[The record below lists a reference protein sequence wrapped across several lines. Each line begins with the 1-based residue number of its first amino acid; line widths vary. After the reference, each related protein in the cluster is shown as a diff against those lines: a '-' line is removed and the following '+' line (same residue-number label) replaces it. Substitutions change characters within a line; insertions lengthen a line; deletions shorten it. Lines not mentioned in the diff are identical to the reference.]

1 MASNSHASLDKP
13 TSRSNALRTLTE
25 RGYINQCTNLEG
37 LDALFDECCVPV
49 YLGFDATAD
58 SLHVGHLMAIMALR
72 HLQQC
77 GHKPIVLV
85 GGGTTRIGDPSFRS
99 EARPMLTDE
108 QIAINITGI
117 RKAFSQY
124 LEFGDGPTDAVMFNN
139 AEWLD
144 SLSYLGML
152 RDVGR
157 HFSVNRM
164 LSFDSVKS
172 RLDRQEGLSLLE
184 FNYMVL
190 QAYDFVELSRRIDCR
205 VQLGGTDQWGN
216 IVSGVDL
223 VRRVDGKEVF
233 GLTVPLLTTASGAK
247 MGKTAS
253 GAVWLNADRLSPY
266 EYWQFW
272 RNTEDGDVARF
283 LRLFTDLS
291 LDEITHL
298 VADLRV
304 INEAKKRLADEATRL
319 AHGADAARRSA
330 ETARLAFEEGT
341 DAGGLPSLSVTAE
354 ELGAGIYIV
363 DLLVNAGLAA
373 SKSDARRL
381 IAGNGVRIGG
391 GVIGRVGAK
400 LTEAEFGMQPQVR
413 LSVGRKRH
421 VLIVLSESD
430 HGNDGSGGAR

>member
-1 MASNSHASLDKP
+1 MTQISPTLPDDPISKP
-13 TSRSNALRTLTE
+13 QALQVLTE
-25 RGYINQCTNLEG
+25 RGYVNQCTNLEG
-37 LDALFDECCVPV
+37 LSALLDQRSAPV

-72 HLQQC
+72 CLQQC
-77 GHKPIVLV
+77 GHRPVILV

-108 QIAINITGI
+108 QIAANIAGI
-117 RKAFSQY
+117 RKAFGQF
-124 LEFGDGPTDAVMFNN
+124 LEFGDGPTDALMFNN
-139 AEWLD
+139 ADWLD
-144 SLSYLGML
+144 SLSYAGML

-172 RLDRQEGLSLLE
+172 RLSRQEGLSLLE
-184 FNYMVL
+184 FDYMVL
-190 QAYDFVELSRRIDCR
+190 QAYDFLELSRRVDCR
-205 VQLGGTDQWGN
+205 IQMGGTDQWGN

-253 GAVWLNADRLSPY
+253 GAIWLNADRLSPY

-272 RNTEDGDVARF
+272 RNTEDGDIARF

-291 LDEITHL
+291 LGEIAEI
-298 VADLRV
+298 VSDV
-304 INEAKKRLADEATRL
+304 GSINEAKKRLADEATRL

-330 ETARLAFEEGT
+330 ETARLAFEKGEG
-341 DAGGLPSLSVTAE
+341 AEGLPSISVDAE
-354 ELGAGIYIV
+354 ELCAGIYIL
-363 DLLVNAGLAA
+363 DLLVSAGLAA

-381 IAGNGVRIGG
+381 IEGNGVRVAGKT
-391 GVIGRVGAK
+391 VGRVDAK
-400 LTEAEFGMQPQVR
+400 LLEAAFGDRLQVR

-421 VLIVLSESD
+421 VLIKL
-430 HGNDGSGGAR
+430 N

>member
-1 MASNSHASLDKP
+1 MTSISPVLSGNSIHRP
-13 TSRSNALRTLTE
+13 QALQALAE
-25 RGYINQCTNLEG
+25 RGYLNQCTNLEG
-37 LDALFDECCVPV
+37 LSALLDERTAPV

-58 SLHVGHLMAIMALR
+58 SLHVGHLVAIMALR
-72 HLQQC
+72 RLQQC

-108 QIAINITGI
+108 QIAINIAGI
-117 RKAFSQY
+117 RKAFGQF

-144 SLSYLGML
+144 SLSYVGML

-190 QAYDFVELSRRIDCR
+190 QAYDFLELSRRIDCR
-205 VQLGGTDQWGN
+205 IQMGGTDQWGN

-233 GLTVPLLTTASGAK
+233 GLTVPLLTSASGAK

-253 GAVWLNADRLSPY
+253 GAIWLNANRLSPY

-283 LRLFTDLS
+283 LRLFTDLP
-291 LDEITHL
+291 LDEIAEI
-298 VADLRV
+298 VSNRQG
-304 INEAKKRLADEATRL
+304 INEAKKRLANEATRL
-319 AHGADAARRSA
+319 AHGADAARSSA
-330 ETARLAFEEGT
+330 ETARLAFEEGENA
-341 DAGGLPSLSVTAE
+341 DGLPSLSVTID
-354 ELGAGIYIV
+354 ELRAGLQIV
-363 DLLVNAGLAA
+363 DMLVRTRLAS
-373 SKSDARRL
+373 SKSEARRL
-381 IAGNGVRIGG
+381 IAGHGVR
-391 GVIGRVGAK
+391 VAGRAIDSADEK
-400 LTEAEFGMQPQVR
+400 LLEAEFGECRQIR

-421 VLIVLSESD
+421 VLIDL
-430 HGNDGSGGAR
+430 N

>member
-1 MASNSHASLDKP
+1 M
-13 TSRSNALRTLTE
+13 TSITPSFPDIATSGSQALRALTE

-37 LDALFDECCVPV
+37 LNALLDERSAPV

-58 SLHVGHLMAIMALR
+58 SLHVGHLMAIMAMR
-72 HLQQC
+72 RLQQC
-77 GHKPIVLV
+77 GHKPVVLV

-99 EARPMLTDE
+99 EARPTLTEE
-108 QIAINITGI
+108 QIASNIAGI
-117 RKAFSQY
+117 RKAFGQF
-124 LEFGDGPTDAVMFNN
+124 LEFGDGPADAVMFNN
-139 AEWLD
+139 ADWLD
-144 SLSYLGML
+144 SLSYVGML

-172 RLDRQEGLSLLE
+172 RLARQEGLSLLE

-190 QAYDFVELSRRIDCR
+190 QAYDFLELSRRVDCR
-205 VQLGGTDQWGN
+205 IQMGGTDQWGN

-223 VRRVDGKEVF
+223 VRRVDSKEVF

-253 GAVWLNADRLSPY
+253 GAIWLNADRLSPY

-283 LRLFTDLS
+283 LRLFTDLP
-291 LDEITHL
+291 LDEIAEV
-298 VADLRV
+298 VADV
-304 INEAKKRLADEATRL
+304 HGINEAKKRLADEATRL
-319 AHGADAARRSA
+319 AHGTDAARRSA
-330 ETARLAFEEGT
+330 ETARLAFEEGEF
-341 DAGGLPSLSVTAE
+341 AEGLPSLSVE
-354 ELGAGIYIV
+354 KKELHAGIYIV
-363 DLLVNAGLAA
+363 DLLVSAGLAA

-381 IAGNGVRIGG
+381 IAGNGVRVAGKA
-391 GVIGRVGAK
+391 VGTADAK
-400 LTEAEFGMQPQVR
+400 LLEAEFGESLQVR

-421 VLIVLSESD
+421 VLVNI
-430 HGNDGSGGAR
+430 N

>member
-1 MASNSHASLDKP
+1 MTQNSSALPDNP
-13 TSRSNALRTLTE
+13 ISRSQALQVITE
-25 RGYINQCTNLEG
+25 RGYVNQCTNLEG
-37 LDALFDECCVPV
+37 LSALLNERSAPV

-72 HLQQC
+72 CLQQC
-77 GHKPIVLV
+77 GHKPVILV

-108 QIAINITGI
+108 QIAANIPGI
-117 RKAFSQY
+117 RKAFGQF
-124 LEFGDGPTDAVMFNN
+124 LEFGDGSTDAVMFNN
-139 AEWLD
+139 ADWLD
-144 SLSYLGML
+144 SLSYVGML

-157 HFSVNRM
+157 HFSINRM

-172 RLDRQEGLSLLE
+172 RLSRQEGLSLLE

-190 QAYDFVELSRRIDCR
+190 QAYDFLELSRRVDCR
-205 VQLGGTDQWGN
+205 IQMGGTDQWGN

-253 GAVWLNADRLSPY
+253 GAIWLNAERLSPY

-272 RNTEDGDVARF
+272 RNTEDDDVARF
-283 LRLFTDLS
+283 LRLFTDLP
-291 LDEITHL
+291 LDEIAGI
-298 VADLRV
+298 VSGV
-304 INEAKKRLADEATRL
+304 GSINKAKKRLADEATRL

-330 ETARLAFEEGT
+330 ETARLAFEEGEVA
-341 DAGGLPSLSVTAE
+341 DGLPSISVE
-354 ELGAGIYIV
+354 IEKLRAGIYIV
-363 DLLVNAGLAA
+363 DLLVSAGFAA

-381 IAGNGVRIGG
+381 IAGNGVRVAGKT
-391 GVIGRVGAK
+391 VGTVNAK
-400 LTEAEFGMQPQVR
+400 LLEAEFGDRLQVR

-421 VLIVLSESD
+421 VLINL
-430 HGNDGSGGAR
+430 N